1 MCVGRE
7 RGVVDSWWWREDHRV
22 YARRRSEWRAEG
34 RRQEAVEEGCRRPVH
49 SLRREEAPCHRV
61 GSRELPLTSECAC
74 SRWSAHTLRR
84 ASCWRASIPRSAE
97 ISRDQPRFPS
107 VGVGA
112 PLRRSLSEQWRK
124 GAAEVPWS
132 SVGVISAVHSAAGAG
147 IAIFGPNSVSF
158 GVRLVHRCPD
168 ASGICQRACLPS
180 ATCCAKP
187 RGVSWP
193 GAQSPCRP
201 GSVFGSRGR

>member
-1 MCVGRE
+1 M
-7 RGVVDSWWWREDHRV
+7 WWREDHRV

-201 GSVFGSRGR
+201 GSVLGSRGR